1 MKLLDIPG
9 VEQAEEIGRGARGI
23 VYRARRAGHTVA
35 VKVALDPQAD
45 LKEARLWFCREGA
58 ILACVNHPGLAEI
71 LEVGEVDGRPYLIR
85 EYVAGRTLAA
95 DLQDGPLP
103 LPRLVGMAR
112 VLAGALAQV
121 HRHGLVHRD
130 VKPQN
135 IILPDDQAGA
145 KLIDFGLATR
155 FDGQVG
161 PEVVGTFL
169 YSAPEQSGML
179 KRPVDG
185 RADLYALGV
194 VLFEAATGQ
203 VPFSGD
209 DVAETIRAHA
219 VVPPPDLR
227 KLAQL
232 PELLCQIIEKLL
244 AKDPD
249 DRYQTGDG
257 LNADL
262 ELLLGPSPPTQ
273 LGTRDPEA
281 PTAFEPRW
289 AGRDDDLAQLLE
301 LWSQALRGRS
311 GLALIEG
318 EPGSGKSR
326 LVREFYARIEPS
338 SPLIM
343 SARCTLG
350 DAPLRPLRMAVEAWL
365 ERLERLPKDQA
376 REAAV
381 LIRMAAGDA
390 GMLVG
395 RLSPRLAAH
404 FTEEAAQAER
414 EEVPE
419 PFYQAVA
426 DWFLRLADAH
436 SAALFHLDDVHWID
450 EASREIVRRVLGGMG
465 SQPLLVLGCTRD
477 DEESLH
483 SARLLLDG
491 LSPRP
496 LRIVLA
502 PLSQEAVGRL
512 VSSHLGGRSVDP
524 SLVRLLTVRT
534 RGNPFFVGEYIRAML
549 EGGLLRPRGG
559 QWAFDAEGM
568 DRLPLASNVLDL
580 VLERLTELSVPTRA
594 LLELAAVW
602 GQRNVEL
609 QVLNELSGG
618 DVSAQIGQASELRL
632 LERTEGGHYALVHDR
647 VREALL
653 AGLPAP
659 RLRELHR
666 RLGEYL
672 DRNPSL
678 EAERVYARAR
688 HLALGEAAPER
699 IHATNLEAGRVAL
712 ANFAFDQAYQFLTV
726 AGQHGPQTAD
736 LRESL
741 ARVCLATNR
750 LEEAAEHL
758 TRALEQVTE
767 PVVRARLWEQLSM
780 VCLSQYHITEARYQ
794 IRRAFAEIGKAYTEV
809 RGLRRLTTLARVA
822 LFMALDAAGIR
833 RAPAPQDRERLQI
846 QARLLEQATYVHW
859 FEHDIEG
866 AAADGTRQVLS
877 SLRLGRSRELVRAY
891 AKAAY
896 FGGLVGRPWLV
907 ERYVA
912 RGEALARELADPV
925 ALAHISLFHGLSL
938 HQLGQAREAEA
949 RLRRQLEDP
958 GRWLEALDFSLGCTA
973 LITSLLVRGHTR
985 EAGRWVERA
994 LQRQQVSA
1002 GRQSPIEK
1010 LNLHCHLVS
1019 IHSFLGRPLE
1029 AGAQLE
1035 LVRRQLPEPERIR
1048 DLATNLYS
1056 FTIHMHLE
1064 QGELGGPLDE
1074 AIARFAALPMQ
1085 PAKIPLNRRHGYLF
1099 WAYARLAQ
1107 GDALRLRQ
1115 ALGPLRQAAT
1125 VPMLR
1130 CHLLVLEGGLLRLE
1144 GRLPLALHR
1153 LAEAEL
1159 SAAEVDSPWA
1169 MLEIACERA
1178 RALSALGNREL
1189 AERQGGLAVGFAE
1202 ELGWVTRA
1210 RRLRAQLLPAASS
1223 AGSAHRSTGGARSR
1237 ELARPERHLDA
1248 LVQVSL
1254 SSGSVLNVNHQARVC
1269 LDEMIRLLGAERGF
1283 LFLTNEDSLEL
1294 MCGRD
1299 ATGGDLPRLAGYS
1312 KTVVEEVRV
1321 TRQPL
1326 VVSGTDEG
1334 QALGS
1339 HSVVALGLRSILAA
1353 PLTVRGRLIGIAYLD
1368 NRLARGVF
1376 SEDDI
1381 GIAVALC
1388 NQIAIALENAR
1399 AAALE
1404 ASLVAERQQ
1413 RDLAESVRDLTSV
1426 LSSTLDFPEV
1436 LSHLLESLEKT
1447 VGFLVGRAL
1456 QPEGEHLACLVE
1468 RGEVGSG
1475 SPLPLPL
1482 LADVVR
1488 DPRPV
1493 FLVDVWR
1500 DDRFEEGAG
1509 KVRAWLAVPVLSRGE
1524 VAVVIVLEHA
1534 TPGFYSEPLAELA
1547 LTFCGQA
1554 GVALENA
1561 RLFAQVQKLAT
1572 TDELTGL
1579 FNRRHFFELARAE
1592 LSRAVR
1598 HGLPLSAM
1606 LLDVDR
1612 FKSVNDTH
1620 GHAAGDQVL
1629 RQVAAVCRETLRAE
1643 DVVGRYGGEEFAVLL
1658 PATGLG
1664 EAASILAERLR
1675 AALEGTVISL
1685 PSVELRVTASIG
1697 VAELRADEDLATL
1710 LNRADAALYEA
1721 KGGGTEPGGEQP
1733 VGDLATI
1740 LKQLYIHAILPGRP
1754 VAAPARRRL
1763 LRHDRHVLHVLRGR
1777 YSSTVARAG
1786 KRPTGARGRRL

>member
-1 MKLLDIPG
+1 MNLLDIPG
-9 VEQAEEIGRGARGI
+9 IEGAEEIGRGARGI

-45 LKEARLWFCREGA
+45 LKEARIWFCREGA

-95 DLQDGPLP
+95 DLQEGPLA
-103 LPRLVGMAR
+103 LPRLVAMAR

-203 VPFSGD
+203 VPFGGD

-232 PELLCQIIEKLL
+232 PELLVMIIEKLL

-262 ELLLGPSPPTQ
+262 ELLFGSAPVARLGA
-273 LGTRDPEA
+273 RDPEA
-281 PTAFEPRW
+281 PTSFEPRW

-301 LWSQALRGRS
+301 LWSQVLRGRS

-326 LVREFYARIEPS
+326 LVRELYARIEPS
-338 SPLIM
+338 SPLIL
-343 SARCTLG
+343 SARCALG
-350 DAPLRPLRMAVEAWL
+350 DAPLRPLRTAVEAYL
-365 ERLERLPKDQA
+365 DRLERLPKELA
-376 REAAV
+376 REWLV
-381 LIRMAAGDA
+381 RIRVAAGDA

-395 RLSPRLAAH
+395 RLSPRLAAL

-436 SAALFHLDDVHWID
+436 SSALFHLDDVHWID

-477 DEESLH
+477 DEESLR

-502 PLSQEAVGRL
+502 ALGQEAVGRL
-512 VSSHLGGRSVDP
+512 VSSHLGGRGVDP

-568 DRLPLASNVLDL
+568 DRLPLASDVLNL
-580 VLERLTELSVPTRA
+580 VLERLTELSAPTRE
-594 LLELAAVW
+594 LLELTAVW

-618 DVSAQIGQASELRL
+618 DVSAEIGQASELRL

-653 AGLPAP
+653 AGLPAG

-672 DRNPSL
+672 DRNPSE
-678 EAERVYARAR
+678 EAEKVYSRAR
-688 HLALGEAAPER
+688 HLALGEAASER
-699 IHATNLEAGRVAL
+699 VHATNLEAGRVAL

-809 RGLRRLTTLARVA
+809 RGLRRLTTVARVL

-833 RAPAPQDRERLQI
+833 RAPAPEDRERLQI
-846 QARLLEQATYVHW
+846 QARLLEQATYVQW

-896 FGGLVGRPWLV
+896 FGGLLGRPWLV
-907 ERYVA
+907 ERYIA

-925 ALAHISLFHGLSL
+925 ALAHVSLFHGLSL
-938 HQLGQAREAEA
+938 HQLGRAREAETL
-949 RLRRQLEDP
+949 LRRQLEDP

-973 LITSLLVRGHTR
+973 LVTSLLVRGHTR

-1074 AIARFAALPMQ
+1074 AIARFAALPMR
-1085 PAKIPLNRRHGYLF
+1085 PGKIPLNRRHGYLF
-1099 WAYARLAQ
+1099 VAYARLAQ
-1107 GDALRLRQ
+1107 GNGAGLRA
-1115 ALGPLRQAAT
+1115 ALGQLREAAT

-1130 CHLLVLEGGLLRLE
+1130 CHLLVLEGALLRLE
-1144 GRLPLALHR
+1144 GRPAQALQR
-1153 LAEAEL
+1153 LATAEL
-1159 SAAEVDSPWA
+1159 MAAEVDSPWA

-1178 RALSALGNREL
+1178 RVLAGNRGL
-1189 AERQGGLAVGFAE
+1189 AERQGLLAVGMAE
-1202 ELGWVTRA
+1202 ELGWLTRA

-1223 AGSAHRSTGGARSR
+1223 ANRSTGGGRSR

-1299 ATGGDLPRLAGYS
+1299 ASSADLPRLEGYS

-1353 PLTVRGRLIGIAYLD
+1353 PLTVRGTLIGIAYLD

-1426 LSSTLDFPEV
+1426 LSSTLLLPEV

-1456 QPEGEHLACLVE
+1456 SADDFTCLVE

-1475 SPLPLPL
+1475 SPLPLEL
-1482 LADVVR
+1482 LKDVAR

-1500 DDRFEEGAG
+1500 DDRFEGAAG
-1509 KVRAWLAVPVLSRGE
+1509 RPRAWLAVPVLSRGE

-1534 TPGFYSEPLAELA
+1534 TPGFYNEPLAELA

-1598 HGLPLSAM
+1598 HGLPLAAM

-1612 FKSVNDTH
+1612 FKSVNDTY

-1643 DVVGRYGGEEFAVLL
+1643 DVLGRYGGEEFAVLL
-1658 PATGLG
+1658 QGEGALELG
-1664 EAASILAERLR
+1664 ERLR
-1675 AALEGTVISL
+1675 AALEGTVIVL
-1685 PSVELRVTASIG
+1685 PALELRVTASIG
-1697 VAELRADEDLATL
+1697 VAEWRGDEDLAGL
-1710 LNRADAALYEA
+1710 LNRADAALYAA
-1721 KGGGTEPGGEQP
+1721 KGGGRNRVMSG
-1733 VGDLATI
+1733 
-1740 LKQLYIHAILPGRP
+1740 
-1754 VAAPARRRL
+1754 
-1763 LRHDRHVLHVLRGR
+1763 
-1777 YSSTVARAG
+1777 
-1786 KRPTGARGRRL
+1786 